1 LKQGER
7 EAEVLQKR
15 QTIIIEKEH
24 EREERESG
32 KVVYQEFHVVRM
44 RSLQVN
50 SQEGA
55 RANGYF

>member
-1 LKQGER
+1 M
-7 EAEVLQKR
+7 LQKR
-15 QTIIIEKEH
+15 QIIIEKEH

-32 KVVYQEFHVVRM
+32 SVVYQEFHIVRM

-55 RANGYF
+55 RADGYF